1 MASFDD
7 RRWSPSSSLAAPPLQ
22 RRVKAESAKPRGLA
36 MLLTQQ
42 NMLAAFA
49 ISDHVLVMK

>member
-1 MASFDD
+1 
-7 RRWSPSSSLAAPPLQ
+7 LQ

-42 NMLAAFA
+42 NMLAVFA

>member
-1 MASFDD
+1 
-7 RRWSPSSSLAAPPLQ
+7 LQ

-42 NMLAAFA
+42 NLRAAFA

>member
-1 MASFDD
+1 MVS
-7 RRWSPSSSLAAPPLQ
+7 RQQLSRAPPLQ

-36 MLLTQQ
+36 MLLIQQ
-42 NMLAAFA
+42 NMRAAFA